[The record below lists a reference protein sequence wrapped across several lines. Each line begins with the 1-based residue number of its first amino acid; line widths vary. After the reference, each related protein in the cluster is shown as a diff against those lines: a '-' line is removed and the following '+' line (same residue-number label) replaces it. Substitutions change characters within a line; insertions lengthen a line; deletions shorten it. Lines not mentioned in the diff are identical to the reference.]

1 MKSQLA
7 KLQLRHTVL
16 MAEMQLHSR
25 LAKTLENLLRQELS
39 HVEQCYNEMES
50 FSIELLKLQKEEELE
65 EPAFQNNKRF
75 EVVRESL

>member
-1 MKSQLA
+1 
-7 KLQLRHTVL
+7 
-16 MAEMQLHSR
+16 
-25 LAKTLENLLRQELS
+25 
-39 HVEQCYNEMES
+39 MES